1 MKLLSI
7 GKLDKNIIFPIAGGI
22 IKFILS
28 ILLDIDKLTLS
39 SHPLIF
45 SICSSM
51 GMCLS
56 YFLFIIYKYKNENQ
70 KNINKKNNEENNFN
84 RKKSLAIKLEYN
96 DQLRDITYNKFK
108 YIIFTTLLDFIL
120 TILAACFYS
129 GTEVNLWIFDILFIC
144 LFSYFIFK
152 IKIYKHHII
161 SIILIIFTGIILDII
176 KNTYLNAIENGLIQ
190 FIIKFIGEIIFSLL
204 IIIVQ
209 YTMEKKFCSS
219 YELCFYQGIITFV
232 LYTILLLISTYCNL
246 NFDNFKDYFD
256 SFNIKELF
264 IFLGFMILLFGFNI
278 FQFLTIEKNSAY
290 HLMII
295 KVIGE
300 LFPYIKNFTDNKL
313 VSAIIIIGLFFIL
326 FMTLVFNETIEI
338 NCCEIQKDT
347 KKNISLRASLESSKI
362 NIYDD
367 NYEGSQYTEESSD
380 FDNVDN
386 GTGINEMNINE
397 EN

>member
-108 YIIFTTLLDFIL
+108 YIIFTSLLDFIL

-278 FQFLTIEKNSAY
+278 FQFLTLLSDKF
-290 HLMII
+290 II
-295 KVIGE
+295 I
-300 LFPYIKNFTDNKL
+300 YIFFFNKL
-313 VSAIIIIGLFFIL
+313 FY
-326 FMTLVFNETIEI
+326 
-338 NCCEIQKDT
+338 K
-347 KKNISLRASLESSKI
+347 
-362 NIYDD
+362 
-367 NYEGSQYTEESSD
+367 
-380 FDNVDN
+380 
-386 GTGINEMNINE
+386 
-397 EN
+397 

>member
-1 MKLLSI
+1 
-7 GKLDKNIIFPIAGGI
+7 
-22 IKFILS
+22 
-28 ILLDIDKLTLS
+28 
-39 SHPLIF
+39 
-45 SICSSM
+45 M

-56 YFLFIIYKYKNENQ
+56 YFLIIIYKYKNENQ

-108 YIIFTTLLDFIL
+108 YIIFTSLLDFIL

-313 VSAIIIIGLFFIL
+313 VSAIIIIGLCFIL

>member
-108 YIIFTTLLDFIL
+108 YIIFTSLLDFIL